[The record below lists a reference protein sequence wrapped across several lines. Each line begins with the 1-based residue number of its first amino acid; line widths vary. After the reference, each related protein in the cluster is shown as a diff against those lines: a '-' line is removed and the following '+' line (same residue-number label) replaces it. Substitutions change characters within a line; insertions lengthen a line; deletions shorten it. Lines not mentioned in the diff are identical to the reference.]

1 MLFLIARCVC
11 VCVCECRSHSHFA
24 RRHARTH
31 THTQRQGIRLIQ
43 RQIVKNIGR
52 QILHK
57 FALIRYPLTRSIQQY
72 YQHQLCSS
80 LEEAKGRAY
89 GRLDKCLRTFSAQS
103 ERRRN
108 VRRQLFSL
116 VNDSGRST
124 HLRPEDVRS
133 SYDHP

>member
-11 VCVCECRSHSHFA
+11 VCVQKPLALCQETC
-24 RRHARTH
+24 TH